1 MAFQFSCPQGHWL
14 QGDESQ
20 AGQTCQCPVCGQPF
34 IIPAP
39 VAPAAVA
46 WHPGMPNPDPQPS
59 SPQTSSPGPQQPAAT
74 PQPQPQPQKPAVEQ
88 PPPLLHIP
96 CPNGHELE
104 VPREMLD
111 EDVMCPHCKAEFHLR
126 ERDSIEYKRKR
137 QMQEEQRL
145 ARMNKLW
152 FNGAIAIAV
161 LIVLFLLALIL
172 LR

>member
-1 MAFQFSCPQGHWL
+1 MFQFSCPQGHWL

-20 AGQTCQCPVCGQPF
+20 AGQTCQCPVCGQLF

-39 VAPAAVA
+39 AVPAVVA

-59 SPQTSSPGPQQPAAT
+59 APQPGPTSEQQPAAAS
-74 PQPQPQPQKPAVEQ
+74 QPQPQKPAVEQ
-88 PPPLLHIP
+88 PAPLLHIP

-111 EDVMCPHCKAEFHLR
+111 EDVLCPHCQAEFHLR
-126 ERDSIEYKRKR
+126 ERDSIEYKHKR
-137 QMQEEQRL
+137 QLQEEQRL

-152 FNGAIAIAV
+152 FGGAIAIAV
-161 LIVLFLLALIL
+161 VVVLFLVVLIL